1 MEGKCICFGHEMNAA
16 VQNQYRLTQCFK
28 TVLHTAMYVGIHGQ
42 ILLISTLH
50 EGNTAGLLF
59 QRNIVMVT
67 VEHLRQSLVY
77 PHRAGTRAH
86 VCTRM
91 HMRAKEE
98 EEKNRRQRH
107 VCGEQKNREMIQP
120 ERDARALVTCNTLV

>member
-1 MEGKCICFGHEMNAA
+1 MNAA
-16 VQNQYRLTQCFK
+16 VQNQYRLTQCIK
-28 TVLHTAMYVGIHGQ
+28 AVLHTATYVGIHGQ

-50 EGNTAGLLF
+50 EGNTARLLF

-77 PHRAGTRAH
+77 PHRAGTQAH
-86 VCTRM
+86 VCTCM

-98 EEKNRRQRH
+98 EEEEKTEDKGGTFVGSR
-107 VCGEQKNREMIQP
+107 KT
-120 ERDARALVTCNTLV
+120 ER